1 MTRYPREGNPM
12 SEPRDDAPHD
22 YLSEAASIGD
32 DREKLVRFIQG
43 AVIREDAEITVRF
56 RGIDAETV
64 VRPDQGDPPTFT
76 FSGQSARQ
84 ALMIAWDGC
93 DDAAESIAYA
103 SIPDETLPAA
113 GDAATLH
120 RRSERERSTSRDV
133 QSPGSNRR

>member
-1 MTRYPREGNPM
+1 M

-32 DREKLVRFIQG
+32 DREKLVRLIQG

-56 RGIDAETV
+56 RGIDAEIV

-76 FSGQSARQ
+76 FSGRSARQ

-103 SIPDETLPAA
+103 
-113 GDAATLH
+113 
-120 RRSERERSTSRDV
+120 
-133 QSPGSNRR
+133 